1 MLSVSDLH
9 VRYGRIEAVRGVSL
23 TVEDGEIVTLLGP
36 NGAGKTSLISA
47 VIGLVP
53 AAAGTVT
60 FDGEDM
66 SRLDTEDRVRA
77 GMTVT
82 PEGRHIF
89 KNLTV
94 AENLVLGGATR
105 KSSGEARKDR
115 ETYLDMFPVLR
126 ERYNQ
131 LAGTLSGGEQQ
142 MLAIARALM
151 CKPKLLMLDDP
162 SLGLAPRVVDQI
174 FELITGLKDFGITML
189 LVEQNAHEALKF
201 ADRAY
206 IMSTGVVEYEGKAAD
221 LRKSEELMHAY
232 LAVDVV

>member
-1 MLSVSDLH
+1 MLAVNDLH

-23 TVEDGEIVTLLGP
+23 AIGVGEIVTLLGP

-47 VIGLVP
+47 IVGLVP
-53 AAAGTVT
+53 AAAGTVQ
-60 FDGEDM
+60 FDGKDV
-66 SRLDTEDRVRA
+66 SHLDTEERVRS

-82 PEGRHIF
+82 PEGRHVF

-94 AENLVLGGATR
+94 AENIALGAATR
-105 KSSGEARKDR
+105 KKQSDVRKDR
-115 ETYLDMFPVLR
+115 EMMLDMFPVLR
-126 ERYNQ
+126 DRYGQ

-151 CKPKLLMLDDP
+151 CKPKLLMLDEP

-174 FELITGLKDFGITML
+174 FGLITSLRDLGITML

-206 IMSTGVVEYEGKAAD
+206 IMSTGQIVYEGSAEQ